1 MKLGP
6 VTKLGKRNTV
16 PSRKFDDDVVSA
28 DCGVIV
34 IFPIYG
40 QFGAIRKPN
49 SGRMICNVRLTF
61 SLTVTL
67 YLTKTENKTQKSLS
81 QLA

>member
-1 MKLGP
+1 MDMKLGP

-49 SGRMICNVRLTF
+49 SGRMVC
-61 SLTVTL
+61 
-67 YLTKTENKTQKSLS
+67 KTYIFINSNLISYKN
-81 QLA
+81 